1 MVSKRGHDI
10 LFRPANQNI
19 LKGFYQ
25 SARRGAMKSGC
36 AVHPSS
42 RFVPMGMEAVGMEDQ
57 KILLDM
63 NVDF

>member
-1 MVSKRGHDI
+1 V
-10 LFRPANQNI
+10 
-19 LKGFYQ
+19 
-25 SARRGAMKSGC
+25 ARKKAACSRFGA
-36 AVHPSS
+36 